1 MGTVNANM
9 EAGSVEKLLAIDIGD
24 MEPEVSRPA
33 PERVIAGDPVHRT
46 WNVED
51 ADGLYAGIW
60 ESTPGEWRIRY
71 SEWEYCEILSGVSV
85 LVDASSN
92 ERRFAAGDAF
102 VIRPGFEGTWRVVET
117 TRKRYVIR
125 A

>member
-85 LVDASSN
+85 LVDASGN
-92 ERRFAAGDAF
+92 ERRFAAGDVF

-125 A
+125 P